1 MRIGRSCPAIAVG
14 MRHSCAVAS
23 SSDRLRELVEHAV
36 RAGQP
41 AAALR
46 AMTALR
52 EELDA
57 FERLQVARALDAG
70 QSFGD
75 VARAIGI
82 SRQAA
87 HRRYR
92 DLATPAPKPA
102 LSAEARSALI
112 RAREEATR
120 HGSISI
126 DSTHLLLAISRQ
138 RQLGIDV
145 EAARRTFGPPAM
157 NASAPTGLH
166 PALHA
171 RLTRDRGP
179 LNLDQL
185 LRAAIEDPDGQRLLA
200 RLGVPAQQLLDA
212 L

>member
-1 MRIGRSCPAIAVG
+1 MAPNAQRIIALLERALTVPEPIDG
-14 MRHSCAVAS
+14 LATLTE
-23 SSDRLRELVEHAV
+23 LR
-36 RAGQP
+36 G
-41 AAALR
+41 
-46 AMTALR
+46 
-52 EELDA
+52 ELDEL
-57 FERLQVARALDAG
+57 ERVHVGRALHSGSSYA
-70 QSFGD
+70 D
-75 VARAIGI
+75 VAAPLGI

-92 DLATPAPKPA
+92 DLATPTPKPA

-120 HGSISI
+120 HGSVSI

-138 RQLGIDV
+138 RHLGIDV
-145 EAARRTFGPPAM
+145 EAARRTFGPPSM
-157 NASAPTGLH
+157 NAKVPTGLH

-179 LNLDQL
+179 LDLDHL
-185 LRAAIEDPDGQRLLA
+185 LRAAIEDPDGQRLLD
-200 RLGVPAQQLLDA
+200 RLGVPPQQLLDA

>member
-1 MRIGRSCPAIAVG
+1 MAPNAQRIIALLERALTVPEPVQGLATLTELRS
-14 MRHSCAVAS
+14 
-23 SSDRLRELVEHAV
+23 
-36 RAGQP
+36 
-41 AAALR
+41 
-46 AMTALR
+46 
-52 EELDA
+52 ELDEL
-57 FERLQVARALDAG
+57 ERVHVGRAL
-70 QSFGD
+70 QSGSSYAE
-75 VARAIGI
+75 VAAPLGI

-92 DLATPAPKPA
+92 DLATPPPRPV

-138 RQLGIDV
+138 RQLGIDI
-145 EAARRTFGPPAM
+145 EAARRTFGPPAI
-157 NASAPTGLH
+157 NASVPTGLH

-179 LNLDQL
+179 LDLDQL
-185 LRAAIEDPDGQRLLA
+185 LRAAIEDPDGQRLLM
-200 RLGVPAQQLLDA
+200 RLGVRPQQLLDA

>member
-1 MRIGRSCPAIAVG
+1 MAPNAQRI
-14 MRHSCAVAS
+14 VALLE
-23 SSDRLRELVEHAV
+23 RALTVPEPVQGLTTLTQLRRELD
-36 RAGQP
+36 
-41 AAALR
+41 
-46 AMTALR
+46 
-52 EELDA
+52 EL
-57 FERLQVARALDAG
+57 ERVHVARAL
-70 QSFGD
+70 QSGSSYAE
-75 VARAIGI
+75 VAAPLGI

-92 DLATPAPKPA
+92 DLAAPPPRPT
-102 LSAEARSALI
+102 LSSEARSALI

-145 EAARRTFGPPAM
+145 DAARRTFGPPAV
-157 NASAPTGLH
+157 NASVPTGLH

-179 LNLDQL
+179 LGLDHL
-185 LRAAIEDPDGQRLLA
+185 LRAAIEDPDGQRLLR